1 MLNRLLTLLT
11 LLLVIT
17 GCGGGQS
24 RDELPLAW
32 DDIRDAIP
40 AQADALFL
48 SRPDRQVSELLDR
61 AGGSGLLDLARAVG
75 VAQTLGFDLNDPA
88 ALTRA
93 GVDAAATSAVVVL
106 TSGPIF
112 IFKVSDEAAFAQ
124 TVKSVLER
132 QPDLKPTT
140 YRLAGA
146 DFTRVPVSS
155 DFAFDVGVKD
165 GFAFGRVNVATMPA
179 LTATDGD
186 LRALFRG
193 PGDAPFWQTSEGR
206 ELLADSSGAE
216 PQTVSFV
223 RTRALTR
230 LTDALVQYG
239 NGSAGK
245 LVPDSAPTAPYRDA
259 AQREM
264 CRGIVERMAATLPW
278 MSAVTLSVMNGAT
291 GGLAVQS
298 KFRAHFSD
306 RGAETWRSILQPT
319 GGTALPGTEDALFY
333 GAGHLDLR
341 KFLGLFDAPSEASS
355 CPDTAKTVA
364 LISGAKAGYQRQVE
378 LNLKL
383 ASGEAA
389 IALFGIRMAG
399 MLPLVDAAVMLGAPK
414 GKGVD
419 LSKQLQSEFK
429 KRGADGTADLTSPY
443 TRVNFRLLIYRFSL
457 LQKDDRV
464 AITVGSVP
472 ESTVGALLNAKSD
485 AEAPV
490 ADLHLNGGRIA
501 ETATELMAHYKEL
514 GSLKPDEAKQA
525 QQAVD
530 ALRWLERGDGTL
542 GWSDTTLMGSVSF
555 QLVPPAPVQVA
566 PGEGEL

>member
-1 MLNRLLTLLT
+1 MLNRLLTFVA
-11 LLLVIT
+11 LLLVVT

-24 RDELPLAW
+24 PDDRPLAW

-48 SRPDRQVSELLDR
+48 NRPDRQVSELLDR
-61 AGGSGLLDLARAVG
+61 VGGSGLLDMARAAG
-75 VAQTLGFDLNDPA
+75 VAQTLGFDPNDPA

-93 GVDAAATSAVVVL
+93 GVDAAATSGVVVL

-124 TVKSVLER
+124 MVKSVLAR
-132 QPDLKPTT
+132 QPDLKPST

-146 DFTRVPVSS
+146 DFTRVPLSS
-155 DFAFDVGVKD
+155 DFSFDIGVKD
-165 GFAFGRVNVATMPA
+165 GFAFGRVNVAMMPA

-193 PGDAPFWQTSEGR
+193 AGDAPFWETSEGSA
-206 ELLADSSGAE
+206 LLADSSGAE
-216 PQTVSFV
+216 PQMLSFV

-245 LVPDSAPTAPYRDA
+245 LVADSAPTAPYRDA
-259 AQREM
+259 AQRTM
-264 CRGIVERMAATLPW
+264 CREIVERMAATLPW
-278 MSAVTLSVMNGAT
+278 MSAVTLSVVNDAT

-306 RGAETWRSILQPT
+306 RGSETWKAILQPT
-319 GGTALPGTEDALFY
+319 GAASLAGTEEALFY

-341 KFLGLFDAPSEASS
+341 KFLGLFDAPTEASS
-355 CPDTAKTVA
+355 CPDTAKALA
-364 LISGAKAGYQRQVE
+364 LISGAKAARQKQVE
-378 LNLKL
+378 LNLKV

-389 IALFGIRMAG
+389 IALFGIRMVG

-414 GKGVD
+414 DKGVD
-419 LSKQLQSEFK
+419 LAKQLQAEFK

-443 TRVNFRLLIYRFSL
+443 NRVNFRLLIYRFSL
-457 LQKDDRV
+457 LQKDDHV
-464 AITVGSVP
+464 AVTIGTVP
-472 ESTVGALLNAKSD
+472 EATLGAMLNGKAD

-490 ADLHLNGGRIA
+490 ADLHVNGGRIA
-501 ETATELMAHYKEL
+501 ATATELLGYYKEI
-514 GSLKPDEAKQA
+514 GSLKPDVATQA

-530 ALRWLERGDGTL
+530 AVSWLERADGSL
-542 GWSDTTLMGSVSF
+542 AWSETTLLGSVSF
-555 QLVPPAPVQVA
+555 QLVPPAPVQVT
-566 PGEGEL
+566 PGEGDL

>member
-1 MLNRLLTLLT
+1 MLNRLLTLVA
-11 LLLVIT
+11 LLLVVT

-24 RDELPLAW
+24 PDDRPLAW

-48 SRPDRQVSELLDR
+48 SRPDKQVSELLDR
-61 AGGSGLLDLARAVG
+61 AGGSGLLDLARAAG
-75 VAQTLGFDLNDPA
+75 VEQTLGFDPNDPA
-88 ALTRA
+88 AMRRA
-93 GVDAAATSAVVVL
+93 GVDAEATSAVVVL

-124 TVKSVLER
+124 TVKSVLAR

-146 DFTRVPVSS
+146 EFTRVPVSS
-155 DFAFDVGVKD
+155 DLSFDIGVKD
-165 GFAFGRVNVATMPA
+165 GFAFGRVTVASMPG

-193 PGDAPFWQTSEGR
+193 AGDASFWETGEGR
-206 ELLADSSGAE
+206 ALLADASGTE
-216 PQTVSFV
+216 PQSVSFV

-230 LTDALVQYG
+230 LTDELVRYG
-239 NGSAGK
+239 NGTAGK

-259 AQREM
+259 AQRTM
-264 CRGIVERMAATLPW
+264 CREIVERMSATLPW
-278 MSAVTLSVMNGAT
+278 MSVVTLSVANGAT

-298 KFRAHFSD
+298 KFRAQFSD
-306 RGAETWRSILQPT
+306 RGAETWKAILQPT
-319 GGTALPGTEDALFY
+319 GAASLPGTEEALFY
-333 GAGHLDLR
+333 GAGHIDLR
-341 KFLGLFDAPSEASS
+341 RFLGLFDAPAEAGS
-355 CPDTAKTVA
+355 CPDTAKALA
-364 LISGAKAGYQRQVE
+364 LIGVAKSARQKQVE
-378 LNLKL
+378 FNMKI

-399 MLPLVDAAVMLGAPK
+399 MLPLVDAAVMLGAPV
-414 GKGVD
+414 GKGVE
-419 LSKQLQSEFK
+419 LAKQLQAEFK
-429 KRGADGTADLTSPY
+429 KRGADATSDLNSPY

-457 LQKDDRV
+457 LQKDDHV
-464 AITVGSVP
+464 AVTIGTVP
-472 ESTVGALLNAKSD
+472 EATLGAMLTGKAD

-490 ADLHLNGGRIA
+490 ADLHVNGGRIA
-501 ETATELMAHYKEL
+501 ATANELLGYYKEI
-514 GSLKPDEAKQA
+514 GSLKPDDAKQA

-530 ALRWLERGDGTL
+530 ALSWLERGDGSL
-542 GWSDTTLMGSVSF
+542 AWSDTTLMGSVSF

-566 PGEGEL
+566 PGEGDL

>member
-1 MLNRLLTLLT
+1 MLNRLLTLVA

-24 RDELPLAW
+24 PDDRPLAW

-40 AQADALFL
+40 ASADAIFL
-48 SRPDRQVSELLDR
+48 SRPDKQVSDLLDR
-61 AGGSGLLDLARAVG
+61 AGGSGLLDLARAAG
-75 VAQTLGFDLNDPA
+75 VEQTLGFDPNDPA

-93 GVDAAATSAVVVL
+93 GLDAEATSGVVVL

-124 TVKSVLER
+124 TVKSVLAR
-132 QPDLKPTT
+132 QPDLKPSN

-155 DFAFDVGVKD
+155 DFSFDIGVKD
-165 GFAFGRVNVATMPA
+165 GFAFGRVNIATMPA

-193 PGDAPFWQTSEGR
+193 AGDAPFWETSEGR
-206 ELLADSSGAE
+206 ALLTDSSGAE
-216 PQTVSFV
+216 PQSLSFV

-230 LTDALVQYG
+230 LTDALVRYG

-264 CRGIVERMAATLPW
+264 CRGIVERMSATLPW
-278 MSAVTLSVMNGAT
+278 MSAVTLSVANGAT

-298 KFRAHFSD
+298 KFRAQFSD
-306 RGAETWRSILQPT
+306 RGAETWKSLLQPT
-319 GGTALPGTEDALFY
+319 GGASLPGTEEALFY

-341 KFLGLFDAPSEASS
+341 KFLGLFDAPAEANS
-355 CPDTAKTVA
+355 CPDTAKALA
-364 LISGAKAGYQRQVE
+364 LISGAKTAYQSRIE
-378 LNLKL
+378 LNMKI

-399 MLPLVDAAVMLGAPK
+399 MLPLVDAAVMLGAPT

-419 LSKQLQSEFK
+419 LAKQLQAEFK
-429 KRGADGTADLTSPY
+429 KRGADGTADLNSPY
-443 TRVNFRLLIYRFSL
+443 NRVNFRLLIYRFSL
-457 LQKDDRV
+457 LQKDDHVAV
-464 AITVGSVP
+464 AIGTVP
-472 ESTVGALLNAKSD
+472 ESTLGAMLNGKAD
-485 AEAPV
+485 GEAPV

-501 ETATELMAHYKEL
+501 STATELLDYYKEI
-514 GSLKPDEAKQA
+514 GSLQGESAKQA
-525 QQAVD
+525 QQAVE
-530 ALRWLERGDGTL
+530 AVRWLERGDGTL

-566 PGEGEL
+566 PGEGDL

>member
-1 MLNRLLTLLT
+1 MLHRLLTLVA
-11 LLLVIT
+11 LLLLIT

-24 RDELPLAW
+24 PDDRPLAW

-40 AQADALFL
+40 AQADAVFL
-48 SRPDRQVSELLDR
+48 NRPDKQVSDLLDR
-61 AGGSGLLDLARAVG
+61 AGGSGLLDMARAAG
-75 VAQTLGFDLNDPA
+75 VEQTLGFDPNDPA
-88 ALTRA
+88 AMARA
-93 GVDAAATSAVVVL
+93 GLDAEATSAVVVL

-112 IFKVSDEAAFAQ
+112 IFKVSDQAAFAQ
-124 TVKSVLER
+124 TVKSVLAR
-132 QPDLKPTT
+132 QPDLKPST

-155 DFAFDVGVKD
+155 DFSFDIGVKD
-165 GFAFGRVNVATMPA
+165 GFAFGRVNIASMPA

-193 PGDAPFWQTSEGR
+193 AGDAPFWETSEGR
-206 ELLADSSGAE
+206 ALLADSSGAE
-216 PQTVSFV
+216 PQSLSFV

-230 LTDALVQYG
+230 LTDALVRYG

-245 LVPDSAPTAPYRDA
+245 LVADTAPTAPYRDA
-259 AQREM
+259 AQRTM
-264 CRGIVERMAATLPW
+264 CREIVERMAATLPW
-278 MSAVTLSVMNGAT
+278 MSAVTLSVVNGAT

-298 KFRAHFSD
+298 KFRAQFSD
-306 RGAETWRSILQPT
+306 RGAETWKSILQPT
-319 GGTALPGTEDALFY
+319 GGASLPGTEEALFY

-355 CPDTAKTVA
+355 CPDTAKALA
-364 LISGAKAGYQRQVE
+364 LISGAKAARQKQVE
-378 LNLKL
+378 LNLKV

-389 IALFGIRMAG
+389 IALFGVRMAG
-399 MLPLVDAAVMLGAPK
+399 MFPLVDAALMLGAPK

-419 LSKQLQSEFK
+419 LAKQLQAEFK

-443 TRVNFRLLIYRFSL
+443 TRIDFRLLIYRISL
-457 LQKDDRV
+457 MQKDDHV

-472 ESTVGALLNAKSD
+472 ESTVGAMLNAKAD

-501 ETATELMAHYKEL
+501 ETATELMAHFTEI
-514 GSLKPDEAKQA
+514 GSLKPDQAKQA
-525 QQAVD
+525 QQAVE
-530 ALRWLERGDGTL
+530 AVRWLERGDGSL
-542 GWSDTTLMGSVSF
+542 GWSESTLMGSVSF

-566 PGEGEL
+566 PGEGDL